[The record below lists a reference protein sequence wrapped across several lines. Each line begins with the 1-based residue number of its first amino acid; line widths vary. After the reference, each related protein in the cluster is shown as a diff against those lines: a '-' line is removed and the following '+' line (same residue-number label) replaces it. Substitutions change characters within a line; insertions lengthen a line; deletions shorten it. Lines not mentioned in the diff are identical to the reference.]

1 VTSRVP
7 SFNLSK
13 LACTLATLG
22 PAVPLVIAEAHPPSF
37 YRLLQFVQESQDYKQ
52 ESQKGRHGVLYH
64 LMQDFNRVS
73 RAELRRKPSVTQIM
87 QGPFEAMM
95 KSVHNLQQTLLK
107 AEQAEA

>member
-1 VTSRVP
+1 
-7 SFNLSK
+7 
-13 LACTLATLG
+13 
-22 PAVPLVIAEAHPPSF
+22 
-37 YRLLQFVQESQDYKQ
+37 
-52 ESQKGRHGVLYH
+52 
-64 LMQDFNRVS
+64 MQDFNRVS